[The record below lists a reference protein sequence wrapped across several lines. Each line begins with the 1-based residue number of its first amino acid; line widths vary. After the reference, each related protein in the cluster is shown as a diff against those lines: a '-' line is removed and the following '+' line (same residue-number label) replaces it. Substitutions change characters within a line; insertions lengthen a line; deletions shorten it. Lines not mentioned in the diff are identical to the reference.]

1 MPSFSP
7 ASLAAWTGGCWSAQP
22 ALPLG
27 GFTQDTRQLREGQVF
42 VALKTEKRDGHD
54 YLAAAAAAGA
64 SAALVN
70 RVNPDI
76 ALPQL
81 VVTDT
86 LTAFQTIAREHRRA
100 FRGPVIGV
108 TGSSGKTSTKNLL
121 ALLLGGSSRVLATEG
136 NLNNYIGVPLTLTR
150 LEPDAHATAVIEA
163 GISCPGEMDTL
174 AGMIEPDYGVV
185 TMIGPAHTQE
195 LGGLEGVAKEK
206 SSLLRHLRPEGLGVF
221 PLSCWEYAEFQD
233 LPEESLVVV
242 PEGRGAVT
250 PRTVTLDV
258 EFTADRTEL
267 VLGGTRRFSFRR
279 VSRGMAEN
287 AGLAIALAS
296 ELGASDVAIQRAL
309 AEWRPA
315 KWRGEFKRVEGR
327 LWYLDFY
334 NANPASMADA
344 LQTFAEVTPAEEPR
358 CYVLGGME
366 ELGAQ
371 AAQYH
376 RELGRSLKLRAQDR
390 AFVIGALADEVVRG
404 AVETGTPE
412 ARIEIVT
419 TLEPVAERL
428 AGYRGAVFVKGSR
441 SHALERAVPAN
452 VLEDVPAETR
462 DAKQNGAHAFS
473 FSTPDSSDD
482 RSFIPGRPR
491 AFPFV

>member
-1 MPSFSP
+1 MPSFSS
-7 ASLAAWTGGCWSAQP
+7 ALLAAWTGGCWSAQP

-70 RVNPDI
+70 RENSDI
-76 ALPQL
+76 DLPQL
-81 VVTDT
+81 VVADA
-86 LTAFQTIAREHRRA
+86 LTAFQTIAREHRRT

-121 ALLLGGSSRVLATEG
+121 ALLLGGDSPVLATEG

-150 LEPDAHATAVIEA
+150 LDPGMHASAVIEA

-174 AGMIEPDYGVV
+174 AGMIEPDFGVV
-185 TMIGPAHTQE
+185 TMIAPAHTQE
-195 LGGLEGVAKEK
+195 LGGLDGVAKEK
-206 SSLLRHLRPEGLGVF
+206 ASLLRRLRPGGLGVF
-221 PLSCWEYAEFQD
+221 PLSCWEHAAFQD
-233 LPEESLVVV
+233 LPQSSLVMV
-242 PEGRGAVT
+242 PEGRTLAG
-250 PRTVTLDV
+250 PRAISLGID
-258 EFTADRTEL
+258 FSADRTEI

-296 ELGASDVAIQRAL
+296 ELGATDAAMQRAL
-309 AEWRPA
+309 ANWRPA
-315 KWRGEFKRVEGR
+315 KWRGEFKRVDGR

-344 LQTFAEVTPAEEPR
+344 LETFADVAPAEEPR
-358 CYVLGGME
+358 WYVLGGME
-366 ELGAQ
+366 ELGGQ
-371 AAQYH
+371 AAHYH

-390 AFVIGALADEVVRG
+390 AVVIGALANEIVRG
-404 AVETGTPE
+404 AVEAGTPE

-428 AGYRGAVFVKGSR
+428 AGFHGAVFVKGSR
-441 SHALERAVPAN
+441 SHALERAVPAQ
-452 VLEDVPAETR
+452 VLA
-462 DAKQNGAHAFS
+462 DATPGPGGKHTLS

-482 RSFIPGRPR
+482 RSFIHGRPK